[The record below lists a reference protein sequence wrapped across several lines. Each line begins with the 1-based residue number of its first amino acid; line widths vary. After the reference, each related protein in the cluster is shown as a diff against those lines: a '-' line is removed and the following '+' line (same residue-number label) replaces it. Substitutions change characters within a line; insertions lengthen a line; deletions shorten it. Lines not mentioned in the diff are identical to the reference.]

1 LVFKIFSEINFCFLY
16 VLLEIIKKFYSKDK
30 GIYKDINMLNRFFYN
45 LENMKKIIEKDS
57 NKYREEL
64 IYNALS
70 KYQK

>member
-1 LVFKIFSEINFCFLY
+1 
-16 VLLEIIKKFYSKDK
+16 
-30 GIYKDINMLNRFFYN
+30 MLNRFFYN